1 MPSKITRWWK
11 ELTSQSHS
19 ARYSRLAAEIDT
31 YGILL
36 KKRIAETNTL
46 HKLTLTPT
54 EQIITD
60 QWTDS
65 ANQLMAKADKSLK
78 DYRYDEAWKAVH
90 AAKRLEIYG
99 MNEEERVAYSK
110 QLVAESSKLNQW
122 RQEAILSAIEG
133 KNKSL
138 TAAQNPAILIRAAEI
153 RDEHFDNLYYKN
165 QLAKNM
171 FLLLFLMLLGLV
183 VVAMF
188 YFSSVGGR
196 YNNLSAETFLIS
208 DYIGGVLLF
217 GLLGS
222 TTSSVLFIRSVL
234 SSRIIEFSANW
245 VIALSKIFVGA
256 AFSLFIFFLLN
267 SSLAESVN
275 IFSFTISSPY
285 DYFALA
291 FVSGFSER
299 FAHSAIEAIGGGGK

>member
-1 MPSKITRWWK
+1 MESKSISWWGK
-11 ELTSQSHS
+11 LTSKTHS

-31 YGILL
+31 YNILL
-36 KKRIAETNTL
+36 QKRIGETNVLVKNDISDREHTN
-46 HKLTLTPT
+46 TS
-54 EQIITD
+54 D
-60 QWTDS
+60 WTDS
-65 ANQLMAKADKSLK
+65 ASQLMQNADQSLK
-78 DYRYDEAWKAVH
+78 EYRYDEAWKAIH

-99 MNEEERVAYSK
+99 MNEEERLAYSK
-110 QLVAESSKLNQW
+110 QLVAESSKLNEW
-122 RQEAILSAIEG
+122 RRKAIMSSIDG

-138 TAAQNPAILIRAAEI
+138 NAMRNPEILIRAAEI

-165 QLAKNM
+165 QLAQNM

-183 VVAMF
+183 VLVLF
-188 YFSSVGGR
+188 YFSLVSEP
-196 YNNLSAETFLIS
+196 YNNLSVEAFSIS

-275 IFSFTISSPY
+275 VFSFTISSPY
-285 DYFALA
+285 DYFAVA

-299 FAHSAIEAIGGGGK
+299 FAHSAIEAIGGGSK